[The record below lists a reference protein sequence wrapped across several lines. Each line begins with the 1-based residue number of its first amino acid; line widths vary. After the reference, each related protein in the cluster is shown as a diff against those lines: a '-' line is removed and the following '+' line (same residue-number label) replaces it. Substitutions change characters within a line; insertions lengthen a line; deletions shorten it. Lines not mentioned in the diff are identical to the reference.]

1 VVSAGFRHYRF
12 LVELRDRYVLDLSG
26 DSDRRIDRRVA
37 IASQLMSSRGR
48 SGSSSHGRSPARTRC

>member
-26 DSDRRIDRRVA
+26 DRDRRIDRRVA
-37 IASQLMSSRGR
+37 TAPSFGLHTVQDR
-48 SGSSSHGRSPARTRC
+48 